1 MLDLPTTILDTLPAA
16 SRLKLERHASDRE
29 AARAA
34 YRSASDREQE
44 IRLELGR
51 VSGLAQQQKEAHQGS
66 TISFQGDKQQEDKQA
81 VAERIDAPVAAAK
94 RALQVAV
101 DARERAAERQ
111 NAFGFLDNIETWLRR
126 AGSDGRF
133 REARPVDLKLTARTD
148 LSAEVAKVR
157 ARIAE
162 AEEAFAKAENA
173 PAPANDLEARAH
185 AEIDRIAETGA
196 LKAHPSSR
204 DPNPLGLA
212 RKLAIG
218 TSSGGSIVG
227 TGGVDILVW
236 VLRDQLKQA
245 ISEQIDQFPQ
255 AGALTDEQ
263 REKAFADLAAQRLEL
278 ERIEETLISTAEIDG
293 RIIARRADADPRAI
307 LGIEA

>member
-1 MLDLPTTILDTLPAA
+1 MLNLSEAILATLPPV
-16 SRLKLERHASDRE
+16 SRIKLERQLSDRD
-29 AARAA
+29 AAHAA
-34 YRSASDREQE
+34 YRAASDREQE
-44 IRLELGR
+44 ARAELGF

-66 TISFQGDKQQEDKQA
+66 TISFQGHRQQEDKQA

-111 NAFGFLDNIETWLRR
+111 NAFGFLDNIETWIRR

-173 PAPANDLEARAH
+173 PAPASDLKDRAF
-185 AEIDRIAETGA
+185 AEIDRIAALGA
-196 LKAHPSSR
+196 LKIHPANRSAE
-204 DPNPLGLA
+204 PLALA
-212 RKLAIG
+212 RKLAIH
-218 TSSGGSIVG
+218 SGNNNSIVG
-227 TGGVDILVW
+227 TGGSDVMVW
-236 VLRDQLKQA
+236 LMHEELRKKVSA
-245 ISEQIDQFPQ
+245 MIDALPQ
-255 AGALTDEQ
+255 TGALTDDE
-263 REKAFADLAAQRLEL
+263 REAAFGDLAAARLEL
-278 ERIEETLISTAEIDG
+278 ERIEEQLISTAEVDG
-293 RIIARRADADPRAI
+293 HIIARRVDLDPRAF